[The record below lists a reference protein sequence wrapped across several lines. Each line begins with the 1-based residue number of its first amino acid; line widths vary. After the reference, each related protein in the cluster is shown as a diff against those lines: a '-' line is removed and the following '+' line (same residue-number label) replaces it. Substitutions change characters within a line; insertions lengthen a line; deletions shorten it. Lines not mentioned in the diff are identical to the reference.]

1 MLLASESTVEEAK
14 LSAFK
19 YDLDSDEELE
29 VWGEQ

>member
-29 VWGEQ
+29 V